1 MQLFSFILWY
11 GLVCVCVCWL
21 STQQKEMIDS
31 VRLDSRA
38 LFFLSLALIWIGF
51 FYCVW
56 QFKENDDDGM
66 LSVCVNVHHFHSI
79 DCVQIFP
86 FSVEKDTCSFHTRH
100 SYSIINF
107 WMIKYAVC
115 CLYVDSRLT
124 SFKYFQRDISL
135 VFVLLFFVP
144 KDENENLIRHSST
157 YFYSN
162 NHRSVLT
169 FKFSIDKYYNNEG
182 E

>member
-1 MQLFSFILWY
+1 MFASIVHFNATFFFYFVVWF
-11 GLVCVCVCWL
+11 GVCVCVL
-21 STQQKEMIDS
+21 AIDTTKGDDWQRS
-31 VRLDSRA
+31 AGFTCLVFSFPCADMDR
-38 LFFLSLALIWIGF
+38 FFF
-51 FYCVW
+51 CVW

-115 CLYVDSRLT
+115 CLYVDSRRFTAYFIQVLST
-124 SFKYFQRDISL
+124 RYFTCIRFTFLCSERWKWKFDSTQFHLFLFK
-135 VFVLLFFVP
+135 
-144 KDENENLIRHSST
+144 
-157 YFYSN
+157 
-162 NHRSVLT
+162 
-169 FKFSIDKYYNNEG
+169 
-182 E
+182 